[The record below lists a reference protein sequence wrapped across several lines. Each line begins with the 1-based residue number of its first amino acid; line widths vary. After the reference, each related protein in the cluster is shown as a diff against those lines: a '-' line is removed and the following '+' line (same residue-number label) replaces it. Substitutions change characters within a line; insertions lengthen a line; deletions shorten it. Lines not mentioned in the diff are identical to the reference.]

1 LPLKRRGL
9 PGKWDIQ
16 QRRWLPL
23 WQMVSPPQLFVASFA
38 LLIVLGTIGLKFLPG
53 LYTGEPLDWLDA
65 LFTSTS
71 AVCVTG
77 LIVVDTATYF
87 TTAGQAFILLLIQL
101 GGLGMLSFASVIIVA
116 FGRRLS
122 LRQEALYSTSMEA
135 APHVDTRQLAFDV
148 VIFTLTIE
156 AVGAFLLYLLW
167 IPRFGWLEAMW
178 PAVFHSVSAFC
189 NAGFSVFSDNLVS
202 FQHSPFSLLVVM
214 TLIVA
219 GGLGFLTME
228 EVYLRYRGRQTKRIF
243 RMSLHSKIVL
253 VTTAVLIA
261 AGWLF
266 FGLFEWEGTLGELP
280 IGHRIVNALF
290 MSVTPR
296 TAGFNTIDYA
306 ATSESTSFLT
316 ILLMMIGGSPGS
328 TAGGIKTT
336 TFALIALLAWSR
348 LRGYAATRAGSRSLP
363 EETTDRAI
371 GLYAIAFGLVTAG
384 IFVLTT
390 TESSG
395 APGRHFL
402 AWMFEAVS
410 AFNTVGL
417 SMGLTPELS
426 TPGRWTTILLMFF
439 GRVGP
444 LTLAAALAARR
455 IGERGFRYAYED
467 VVVG

>member
-1 LPLKRRGL
+1 MRPQWRAQ

-16 QRRWLPL
+16 RRRWLPL
-23 WQMVSPPQLFVASFA
+23 WQRVSAPQLFVASFA
-38 LLIVLGTIGLKFLPG
+38 ILIVLGTLGLRWLPG
-53 LYTGEPLDWLDA
+53 LYTGRRLDWLDA
-65 LFTSTS
+65 VFTSTS
-71 AVCVTG
+71 AICVTG
-77 LIVVDTATYF
+77 LVVVDTATYF

-116 FGRRLS
+116 LGRRLS
-122 LRQEALYSTSMEA
+122 LRQEALYSPSMEA
-135 APHVDTRQLAFDV
+135 APHVDTRRLAFDV
-148 VIFTLTIE
+148 VVFTLTIE
-156 AVGAFLLYLLW
+156 AVGACLLYLLW
-167 IPRFGWLEAMW
+167 IPRFGWLGAIW
-178 PAVFHSVSAFC
+178 PAVFQSVSAFC
-189 NAGFSVFSDNLVS
+189 NAGFSTFSDSLTG
-202 FQHSPFSLLVVM
+202 FQTSPVTLFVTMS
-214 TLIVA
+214 LIVA

-228 EVYLRYRGRQTKRIF
+228 EVYLRYRAGQTKRIF
-243 RMSLHSKIVL
+243 RVSLHSKIVL
-253 VTTAVLIA
+253 VTTAALLLG
-261 AGWLF
+261 GWVA
-266 FGLFEWEGTLGELP
+266 FGLFEWEGTLRDLP
-280 IGHRIVNALF
+280 IAHRIVNALF

-306 ATSESTSFLT
+306 QTTESTSFLT

-348 LRGYAATRAGSRSLP
+348 LRGYAATRFGSRSLP

-384 IFVLTT
+384 IFILTA
-390 TESSG
+390 TERGS
-395 APGRHFL
+395 APTGHFL

-417 SMGLTPELS
+417 SMGVTADLS
-426 TPGRWTTILLMFF
+426 AAGRMTTILLMFF

-444 LTLAAALAARR
+444 LTLAAALTTRR
-455 IGERGFRYAYED
+455 PGERGFRYAYED

>member
-1 LPLKRRGL
+1 LPPKWRRQL
-9 PGKWDIQ
+9 GKWDIQ
-16 QRRWLPL
+16 PRRWLPF
-23 WQMVSPPQLFVASFA
+23 WQGVSSPQLFVASFA
-38 LLIVLGTIGLKFLPG
+38 LLIALGTLGLKFLPG
-53 LYTGEPLDWLDA
+53 LYTGEPLDWIDA

-71 AVCVTG
+71 AICVTG
-77 LIVVDTATYF
+77 LIVVDTASYF

-116 FGRRLS
+116 LGRRLS
-122 LRQEALYSTSMEA
+122 LRHEALYSSSLDVV
-135 APHVDTRQLAFDV
+135 PHVDARRLAFDV
-148 VIFTLTIE
+148 VLFTLTIE
-156 AVGAFLLYLLW
+156 AIGALLLYVLW
-167 IPRFGWLEAMW
+167 IPRLGWIEAFW
-178 PAVFHSVSAFC
+178 PAVFHAVSAFC
-189 NAGFSVFSDNLVS
+189 NAGFSVFSDSLMS
-202 FQHSPFSLLVVM
+202 FQDSPFTLLVIM
-214 TLIVA
+214 ILIVA

-228 EVYLRYRGRQTKRIF
+228 EVYLRYRAGQTKRIF

-253 VTTAVLIA
+253 VTTAVLLV
-261 AGWLF
+261 AGWIL
-266 FGLFEWEGTLGELP
+266 FGLFEWMGTFADLP

-306 ATSESTSFLT
+306 QTSESTSFLT

-336 TFALIALLAWSR
+336 TFALIGLLAWSR
-348 LRGYAATRAGSRSLP
+348 LRGYGATRVGTRSLP
-363 EETTDRAI
+363 EDTTDRAI

-384 IFVLTT
+384 IFILTA
-390 TESSG
+390 TERGGGPSG
-395 APGRHFL
+395 HFL

-417 SMGLTPELS
+417 SMGVTPDLS
-426 TPGRWTTILLMFF
+426 TAGRWTTILLMFF

-455 IGERGFRYAYED
+455 TGERGFRYAYED
-467 VVVG
+467 VMVG